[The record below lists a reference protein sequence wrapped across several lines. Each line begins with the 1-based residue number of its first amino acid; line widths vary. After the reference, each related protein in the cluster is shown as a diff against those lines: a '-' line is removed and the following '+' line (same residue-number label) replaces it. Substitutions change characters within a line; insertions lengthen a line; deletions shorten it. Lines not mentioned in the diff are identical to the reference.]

1 MVSCTYGVGTEI
13 KIATTVGEASA
24 LYVYVDVTDIA
35 SNELDTA
42 KTVTVNFTM
51 DETDFGTITVTFS
64 ALDYVDLSLN
74 DEDIELQNLVK
85 ALYRYSV
92 ASDNYSAQ

>member
-1 MVSCTYGVGTEI
+1 M
-13 KIATTVGEASA
+13 
-24 LYVYVDVTDIA
+24 YVYVDVTDIA

-51 DETDFGTITVTFS
+51 NETDFGTITVTFS

-85 ALYRYSV
+85 ALYRYSA
-92 ASDNYSAQ
+92 ASEEYSK